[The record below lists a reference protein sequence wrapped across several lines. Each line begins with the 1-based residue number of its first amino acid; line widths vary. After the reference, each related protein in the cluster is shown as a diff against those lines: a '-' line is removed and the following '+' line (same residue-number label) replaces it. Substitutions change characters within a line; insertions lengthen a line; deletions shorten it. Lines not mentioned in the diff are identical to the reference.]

1 MPKIFIAFLFF
12 LFFFTGFAFSSSI
25 NTTLDEEIGLMLEG
39 KTIVID
45 PGHGAEKTG
54 TAYPLTG
61 KADFIERNVVLEIS
75 KKIKSELE
83 SKGAKV
89 FLTRESNGANPKFS
103 TRRNTADVPNSVL
116 ISIHLNGSNNSLA
129 KGIEIVYDKRAVKQ
143 EESKKLGEAIIGE
156 LKPIFYEVRGKGLK
170 DVKEVGKEEL
180 SVLYSPQSKKNPSRP
195 SVLVEAGFLTN
206 PSDRIFLS
214 NDSGREKIA
223 KAISEGIQE
232 YFSVKSN
239 VIKESIAAKSSKEK
253 VTVSGNTPA
262 GASSGTK
269 NTAQKEFFS
278 EQQTAEKRIV
288 KVTEEEQQIK
298 LENIS
303 DTNKDLKPVYIVFLP
318 SGEKFSPEGL
328 SIAELKKIFWGND
341 YLSKSRV
348 PLGSKN
354 LDFCG
359 LYSVDGN
366 KELEIDFNK
375 AYGKMARV
383 CFKENTFEEKAFSVK
398 ILGWNKK
405 EFAFIA
411 AQDKGKTINRFDE
424 GEITKIFYRNALEKA
439 EPVIAQRT
447 QSATKYL
454 AKQSKSWGWDVT
466 DDECE
471 TNYCDSEQFMVSQ
484 IRKIQKVINGGL
496 SQEEEQKL
504 VKTYAF
510 LKEDGFSEDFFSDF
524 KKSLS
529 EKIFEAPDWFKG
541 KNGLGEFFSGKIKII
556 PEKITNPGL
565 YQVISYFES
574 ANQSD
579 LNASASGEKLLSET
593 MKEQMFSGGKLNGTI
608 IVELKKIKDA
618 ESVASWLRIPVDGSL
633 GLDGHRDGYGSLV
646 ADGPAIVWEVK
657 SSGEKIII
665 PLASAGSNPVQWI
678 HSKETYSSKGS
689 GLSIK
694 PTGSYT
700 ITLDKNSFESVEEA
714 LESQGEMILADGNAE
729 ETNFLFSNEELG
741 EVYLDESEQTE
752 TAENQEI
759 QNSVTQNVPGNE
771 NLEQQINSQTGS
783 AEQKFIF
790 PFKTEFLIVII
801 VFVLLSAAFL
811 LSAKKWNKEN
821 PKGRRNK
828 EEY

>member
-1 MPKIFIAFLFF
+1 MPKISITLLFF
-12 LFFFTGFAFSSSI
+12 LFLFTGLAFSSSI
-25 NTTLDEEIGLMLEG
+25 RTMVDEEIGLMLEG

-45 PGHGAEKTG
+45 PGHGGAFTG
-54 TAYPLTG
+54 TAYPLGG
-61 KADFIERNVVLEIS
+61 KADFIERDVVLEIS

-89 FLTRESNGANPKFS
+89 FLTRESNETNPKFS
-103 TRRNTADVPNSVL
+103 TRRNTADVPNSIL
-116 ISIHLNGSNNSLA
+116 ISIHLNGSNNSSA
-129 KGIEIVYDKRAVKQ
+129 KGIEIIYDKRAVKQ
-143 EESKKLGEAIIGE
+143 EESKKLGEAIIEE

-180 SVLYSPQSKKNPSRP
+180 SVLYSPQSKKNPLRP
-195 SVLVEAGFLTN
+195 SILIEAGFLTN

-214 NDSGREKIA
+214 NDLGREKIA

-232 YFSVKSN
+232 YFSAKSN
-239 VIKESIAAKSSKEK
+239 MTKESIAAKSSKEK
-253 VTVSGNTPA
+253 IAVLGNTLV
-262 GASSGTK
+262 GTSSGTK
-269 NTAQKEFFS
+269 NTVQKEFFS
-278 EQQTAEKRIV
+278 EQQTTEKRIV
-288 KVTEEEQQIK
+288 KITEEEQQIK

-318 SGEKFSPEGL
+318 FGEKFSPEGL
-328 SIAELKKIFWGND
+328 SIVELKKIFWGAD
-341 YLSKSRV
+341 YLSKNRV

-359 LYSVDGN
+359 AYSVDGN
-366 KELEIDFNK
+366 KELEIDFAK
-375 AYGKMARV
+375 AYGNMTRV
-383 CFKENTFEEKAFSVK
+383 CFKENTFEEKTFSIK

-411 AQDKGKTINRFDE
+411 AQDNGKIINRFDE
-424 GEITKIFYRNALEKA
+424 GEITKMFYRNALEKA

-454 AKQSKSWGWDVT
+454 AKQSKLWGWDVA

-484 IRKIQKVINGGL
+484 IRKIQKVINRGL

-529 EKIFEAPDWFKG
+529 EKIFEAPEWFKG
-541 KNGLGEFFSGKIKII
+541 KNGLGEFFSGKIKIV

-574 ANQSD
+574 ANQPD
-579 LNASASGEKLLSET
+579 LDASSPEGKLLSET
-593 MKEQMFSGGKLNGTI
+593 LKEQMFFDGKPNGTI
-608 IVELKKIKDA
+608 IIELKKIKDA
-618 ESVASWLRIPVDGSL
+618 ESVAPWLRIPVDGSL
-633 GLDGHRDGYGSLV
+633 GLDGHRNGYGSLV

-657 SSGEKIII
+657 SNGEKIVI
-665 PLASAGSNPVQWI
+665 PLALAGSNPVQWI
-678 HSKETYSSKGS
+678 HSKETYSSKGG

-694 PTGSYT
+694 PTGSYS
-700 ITLDKNSFESVEEA
+700 IILDKNSFESVGEA
-714 LESQGEMILADGNAE
+714 IESQGEMILADENNE
-729 ETNFLFSNEELG
+729 EANFLFSNEELG
-741 EVYLDESEQTE
+741 EIYLDESEQTE
-752 TAENQEI
+752 TTENQEE
-759 QNSVTQNVPGNE
+759 QNSVTQNVLNNE
-771 NLEQQINSQTGS
+771 NSEQQVNSQTGS

-801 VFVLLSAAFL
+801 VFVLLSVAFL

-821 PKGRRNK
+821 PKRRRNK